1 MSYREATQFPG
12 RIWQRAWCYSGS
24 DDFWGERVLVLVVYK
39 YTLGEEQ
46 SRQRANLCTQQREH
60 AAFVPP
66 RFWLECQVPPA
77 GRKGARGDPSPHPL
91 DSGLVYIS
99 PLCLTNVVVII
110 AMKKFGKY

>member
-60 AAFVPP
+60 AAFVPKVLVRMP
-66 RFWLECQVPPA
+66 SPT
-77 GRKGARGDPSPHPL
+77 GRKKRGQGGPQSSS
-91 DSGLVYIS
+91 SGLRTRIHF
-99 PLCLTNVVVII
+99 PLCLTNVVILI